1 VQKILFIK
9 IVVIVSIALVLLIP
23 LSMISG
29 KIAERNYYLD
39 LAKGSIAD
47 SWTRSQLI
55 VGPVIVIPYV
65 VERKVAVWNEK
76 MEERTNKIVSNSYKK
91 FILPGSVTIDAVI
104 KSEVRYKGIY
114 KVPIYTTLLSVS
126 GELDTRLLQKEIE
139 TIFDTTEESD
149 DSVIIGEA
157 YLATTVSDPRG
168 INSIPILNWRGEE
181 ISFKPG
187 SELSANSSGIHAY
200 LPDLDNN
207 PDQLS
212 SKKIDFSFNLEL
224 RGMESLSFVPV
235 GEEVSLKLSSS
246 WPHPEFIGKFLPHS
260 RTIDETGYQAEW
272 KITSFASNIL
282 EKVRQCESG
291 NCSQLFNGQ
300 LGVRHIEPV
309 DVYSQSQR
317 SLKYGFL
324 FIGLSFISFF
334 IFETVRELPIHA
346 IQYTLV
352 GCAIAIFYLLLVSLS
367 EHIEFA
373 LAYAIATCSCVCML
387 LYYLRYVLGG
397 AKEAAVFSG
406 LLLLLY
412 GVLYVIISAEDY
424 AFLMGGCLTF
434 VTLFVVM
441 ISTRNIDWYRLG
453 ERVEDRVTTLRSE
466 TAD

>member
-1 VQKILFIK
+1 MQKILFIK
-9 IVVIVSIALVLLIP
+9 IIVIVSIALVLLIP

-39 LAKGSIAD
+39 HAKGSVAD

-65 VERKVAVWNEK
+65 VEKKVEGWNEK
-76 MEERTNKIVSNSYKK
+76 LKSKTNKTVFQSGKK

-104 KSEVRYKGIY
+104 KNEIRYKGIY
-114 KVPIYTTLLSVS
+114 KVLIYTTLLNVS
-126 GELDTRLLQKEIE
+126 GVLDTQLLQKEIE
-139 TIFDTTEESD
+139 TIIETTKESGE
-149 DSVIIGEA
+149 SVKIGKA
-157 YLATTVSDPRG
+157 YLMTTVSDPRG
-168 INSIPILNWRGEE
+168 INSTPTLNW
-181 ISFKPG
+181 
-187 SELSANSSGIHAY
+187 
-200 LPDLDNN
+200 
-207 PDQLS
+207 
-212 SKKIDFSFNLEL
+212 
-224 RGMESLSFVPV
+224 M
-235 GEEVSLKLSSS
+235 GEEVTLKLSSS
-246 WPHPEFIGKFLPHS
+246 WPHPEFIGKFLPVS
-260 RTIDETGYQAEW
+260 RTVDESGYQAEW

-282 EKVRQCESG
+282 ENVRQCESG

-309 DVYSQSQR
+309 DVYLQSER
-317 SLKYGFL
+317 SVKYGFL
-324 FIGLSFISFF
+324 FIGLSFITFF

-373 LAYAIATCSCVCML
+373 LAYTIATFSCVCML

-397 AKEAAVFSG
+397 HKEAAAFSG

-441 ISTRNIDWYRLG
+441 ISTRNINWYQVG
-453 ERVEDRVTTLRSE
+453 DRVISAESDTT
-466 TAD
+466 D

>member
-1 VQKILFIK
+1 
-9 IVVIVSIALVLLIP
+9 
-23 LSMISG
+23 
-29 KIAERNYYLD
+29 
-39 LAKGSIAD
+39 
-47 SWTRSQLI
+47 
-55 VGPVIVIPYV
+55 
-65 VERKVAVWNEK
+65 
-76 MEERTNKIVSNSYKK
+76 
-91 FILPGSVTIDAVI
+91 VTIDAVI
-104 KSEVRYKGIY
+104 KNEIRYKGIY

-139 TIFDTTEESD
+139 TIIETTKEAGES
-149 DSVIIGEA
+149 VKIGKA

-168 INSIPILNWRGEE
+168 INSTPTLNWMGEE

-200 LPDLDNN
+200 LPDLD
-207 PDQLS
+207 DHAD
-212 SKKIDFSFNLEL
+212 SKKIDFTFHLEL

-235 GEEVSLKLSSS
+235 GEEVTLKLSSS
-246 WPHPEFIGKFLPHS
+246 WPHPEFIGQFLPVS
-260 RTIDETGYQAEW
+260 RTVDETGYRAEW
-272 KITSFASNIL
+272 KITSFASDIL

-309 DVYSQSQR
+309 DVYSQSER
-317 SLKYGFL
+317 SVKYGFL

-373 LAYAIATCSCVCML
+373 LAYAIATFSCVGML

-397 AKEAAVFSG
+397 HKEAAAFSG

-441 ISTRNIDWYRLG
+441 ISTRNIDWYQVG
-453 ERVEDRVTTLRSE
+453 DRVITVKSE
-466 TAD
+466 TTD

>member
-1 VQKILFIK
+1 MQKILFIK
-9 IVVIVSIALVLLIP
+9 IIVIVSIALVLLIP

-39 LAKGSIAD
+39 HAKGSVAD

-65 VERKVAVWNEK
+65 VEKKVEGWNEK
-76 MEERTNKIVSNSYKK
+76 LKSKTNKTVFQSGKK

-104 KSEVRYKGIY
+104 KNEIRYKGIY
-114 KVPIYTTLLSVS
+114 KVLIYTTLLNVS
-126 GELDTRLLQKEIE
+126 GVLDTQLLQKEIE
-139 TIFDTTEESD
+139 TIIETTKESGE
-149 DSVIIGEA
+149 SVKIGKA
-157 YLATTVSDPRG
+157 YLVTTVSDPRG
-168 INSIPILNWRGEE
+168 INSTPTLNWMGEE

-187 SELSANSSGIHAY
+187 SELTANSSGIHAY
-200 LPDLDNN
+200 LPDLDGK
-207 PDQLS
+207 PE
-212 SKKIDFSFNLEL
+212 KVDFNFHLEL

-235 GEEVSLKLSSS
+235 GEEVTLKLSSS
-246 WPHPEFIGKFLPHS
+246 WPHPEFIGKFLPVS
-260 RTIDETGYQAEW
+260 RTVDESGYQAEW

-282 EKVRQCESG
+282 ENVRQCESG

-309 DVYSQSQR
+309 DVYLQSER
-317 SLKYGFL
+317 SVKYGFL
-324 FIGLSFISFF
+324 FIGLSFITFF

-373 LAYAIATCSCVCML
+373 LAYTIATFSCVCML

-397 AKEAAVFSG
+397 HKEAAAFSG

-434 VTLFVVM
+434 ITLFVVM
-441 ISTRNIDWYRLG
+441 ISTRNINWYQVG
-453 ERVEDRVTTLRSE
+453 DRVISAESDTT
-466 TAD
+466 D